1 MRLRELPM
9 KKPVGLCLLL
19 FAGFLPTQ
27 PANAQTDFFNG
38 KQIKIF
44 VGSTDGGIIDRS
56 ARLPTRYIGKYIPGN
71 SESIAQTVAAGGSM
85 LAANAP
91 EPTACGII
99 TAADA
104 QKLVGGPLDV
114 KEFAKVPTANGPGT
128 YDSICT
134 YIAKGGNFENAVAAS
149 RLLDVTLHFL
159 NSGDEMKTIYEGS
172 IEQYRQMAEAPDAPF
187 KNATITP
194 IEGFGDK
201 AFVLEAVTDP
211 KTSYKSAL
219 MVFYKGRVG
228 GSIGAWKKPESSLE
242 TTKAVAK
249 HILSKLP

>member
-1 MRLRELPM
+1 M
-9 KKPVGLCLLL
+9 KKLVKVCLLL
-19 FAGFLPTQ
+19 FAGFLPPQ
-27 PANAQTDFFNG
+27 PADPRTDFFKG
-38 KQIKIF
+38 VQIKNAIGFTAAGF
-44 VGSTDGGIIDRS
+44 VDPWAQLD
-56 ARLPTRYIGKYIPGN
+56 TRYIGKYIPAN
-71 SESIAQTVAAGGSM
+71 SDSIVQNAAGSGSM

-91 EPTACGII
+91 EPTACGIV

-104 QKLVGGPLDV
+104 QRLVGGPLDL

-134 YIAKGGNFENAVAAS
+134 YVAKGGNFENAAGAS

-159 NSGDEMKTIYEGS
+159 NSADEMKTIYEGS
-172 IEQYRQMAEAPDAPF
+172 IEQYRQMAKAPDAPF

-211 KTSYKSAL
+211 KTGYKSAL